1 MANLL
6 LRGLPI
12 GSIDGVLFD
21 KDGTL
26 SNSEPHLLDL
36 AEQRLSLARK
46 LWLDSGANPSQ
57 LDQLIPTLRLAFGL
71 ENGALHP
78 GGTLAVAS
86 RQDNLISMATVF
98 CLYGCSWPDGLALA
112 HQCFDQADQSTM
124 EPSCISPLL
133 VGAGPL
139 LSSLH
144 SNGVRCAVIS
154 NDTRRGIDGFLS
166 QHHLSAL
173 ITERWSADD
182 EPRKPDPQA
191 VEELCARLGIAP
203 QRCALIGD
211 AETDLQ
217 MAAAAGVPLLI
228 GFTGGWARR
237 PELPSATHHLDD
249 WNDLGMAPGP

>member
-6 LRGLPI
+6 LKGFPI
-12 GSIDGVLFD
+12 GSVDGVLFD

-26 SNSEPHLLDL
+26 SHSEPHLLDL
-36 AEQRLSLARK
+36 AKQRLSLARN
-46 LWLDSGANPSQ
+46 LWIDSGADPSQ
-57 LDQLIPTLRLAFGL
+57 LDQLIATLRLAFGL
-71 ENGALHP
+71 EDSALHP

-98 CLYGCSWPDGLALA
+98 CLFGCSWPDALA
-112 HQCFDQADQSTM
+112 RAQHCFDRADLNGTVQ
-124 EPSCISPLL
+124 SCISPLL
-133 VGAGPL
+133 NGAGPL
-139 LSSLH
+139 LKTLN

-154 NDTRRGIDGFLS
+154 NDTRRGIDSFLS
-166 QHHLSAL
+166 QQHLSAL

-182 EPRKPDPQA
+182 EPRKPDPKA
-191 VEELCARLGIAP
+191 VEQLCARLGISP

-228 GFTGGWARR
+228 GFTGGWSRK

-249 WNDLGMAPGP
+249 WNDLGMAAGP